1 MSAACKLLLVP
12 GLLVLTLVGC
22 GAPTASRT
30 SSCATQVSLLRND
43 SQVTVYQGRLVAS
56 CSSYS
61 QFTHDYDSVKH
72 ESAVAPFVIL
82 TFCSP
87 TNTPMAPDPVYNS
100 ALCISARQQD
110 PQLSALTASTAGQAD
125 TSGAVT
131 GNDSGGAN
139 STPVEPST
147 PTATPSP
154 QLSAALVAESI
165 AAQSYAVEAAR
176 GEFDGHMT
184 VSGVTVQQGRFVEPN
199 TGAVSD
205 LQVRAVIRNDT
216 KGSFDPTVTFRL
228 LDGTGSS
235 VLDVDQD
242 EGHCLASGESER
254 VTWSATLPASGLPY
268 YETVSVTDRDTNTC

>member
-1 MSAACKLLLVP
+1 MNVACKLLLVP
-12 GLLVLTLVGC
+12 GLLVLTLAGC
-22 GAPTASRT
+22 EAPTASRT
-30 SSCATQVSLLRND
+30 SSCATQVGLLRND

-87 TNTPMAPDPVYNS
+87 TNTPTAPDPVYNS

-139 STPVEPST
+139 LTPVEPST

-154 QLSAALVAESI
+154 QLSAAQVAKSI
-165 AAQSYAVEAAR
+165 AGQSYEFEVR
-176 GEFDGHMT
+176 GYDGHMT

-205 LQVRAVIRNDT
+205 LQVTAVIRNNT

-254 VTWSATLPASGLPY
+254 VTWSATLPAGGLSY
-268 YETVSVTDRDTNTC
+268 YETVSVTDRDTTTC

>member
-1 MSAACKLLLVP
+1 MSATRKLLLVP
-12 GLLVLTLVGC
+12 GLLVLTLAGC

-30 SSCATQVSLLRND
+30 SSCATQVGLLRND
-43 SQVTVYQGRLVAS
+43 SQVSVYQGRLVAS

-61 QFTHDYDSVKH
+61 QFTHDFDSVKH

-87 TNTPMAPDPVYNS
+87 TNTPTAPGPVYNS
-100 ALCISARQQD
+100 PLCISARQRD
-110 PQLSALTASTAGQAD
+110 PQLSALTASTAGQAE

-154 QLSAALVAESI
+154 QLSAAQVAKSI
-165 AAQSYAVEAAR
+165 AGQSYEFEVR
-176 GEFDGHMT
+176 GYDGHMT

-228 LDGTGSS
+228 LGGTDSS
-235 VLDVDQD
+235 VLDADQD
-242 EGHCLASGESER
+242 ERHCLAPGESER
-254 VTWSATLPASGLPY
+254 VTWSATLSAGGLPY
-268 YETVSVTDRDTNTC
+268 YETVSVSDRDTNTC

>member
-1 MSAACKLLLVP
+1 LNATCKLLLVP
-12 GLLVLTLVGC
+12 GLLVLTLAGC

-30 SSCATQVSLLRND
+30 SSCATQVGLLRND

-72 ESAVAPFVIL
+72 ESAYTPFALLV
-82 TFCSP
+82 FCWP
-87 TNTPMAPDPVYNS
+87 TNTPAAPDAVYNS
-100 ALCISARQQD
+100 TLCTTARQQD
-110 PQLSALTASTAGQAD
+110 PEISALTASTAGQAG
-125 TSGAVT
+125 TSGAGT
-131 GNDSGGAN
+131 DASGGAN
-139 STPVEPST
+139 SSPVEPST

-154 QLSAALVAESI
+154 QFSAAQVAKNI
-165 AAQSYAVEAAR
+165 AAQSYAVEVAQY
-176 GEFDGHMT
+176 ELNGHLT

-199 TGAVSD
+199 TGVVSD

-216 KGSFDPTVTFRL
+216 KLRFDPTVTFRL

-242 EGHCLASGESER
+242 EGHCLAPGESER
-254 VTWSATLPASGLPY
+254 VTWSATLPAGGLPY
-268 YETVSVTDRDTNTC
+268 YETVSVANRDSYTC